1 MGFWMVV
8 VACRK
13 IGLAF
18 EFHFII
24 CRSSSNLEDQREGG
38 MKLQFSAGRDIHLAN
53 SRLSVTVVN
62 AFHKRMV
69 SIPTPT
75 IPPAIPMIIPK

>member
-1 MGFWMVV
+1 MEDLLGVLSDLTQESLQYMGFWMVV

-24 CRSSSNLEDQREGG
+24 CRSSSNLEED
-38 MKLQFSAGRDIHLAN
+38 
-53 SRLSVTVVN
+53 
-62 AFHKRMV
+62 
-69 SIPTPT
+69 
-75 IPPAIPMIIPK
+75 